1 MRKPA
6 DENAITAVLPLITSA
21 LAGTALG
28 KWTEHALCTRT
39 DPELFFPPKGNPG
52 TEAKQICA
60 SCPVRG
66 ECLAYAIEADEEFGI
81 WGGLNRAERL
91 RVRQA
96 LETREPPDG
105 TASRLSV
112 KPQVTL

>member
-6 DENAITAVLPLITSA
+6 AGNTSTAALPLIVSA
-21 LAGTALG
+21 LADAALEEWAG
-28 KWTEHALCTRT
+28 SALCTQA
-39 DPELFFPPKGNPG
+39 DPEIFFPPKGNPG
-52 TEAKQICA
+52 TEAKQVCA

-96 LETREPPDG
+96 LETREPLSG
-105 TASRLSV
+105 TASHSAA
-112 KPQVTL
+112 